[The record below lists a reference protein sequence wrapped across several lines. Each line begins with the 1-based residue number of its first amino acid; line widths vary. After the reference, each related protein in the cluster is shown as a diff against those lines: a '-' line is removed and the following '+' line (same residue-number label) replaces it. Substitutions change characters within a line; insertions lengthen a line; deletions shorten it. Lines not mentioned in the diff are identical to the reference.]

1 MFVIIEIVGFVLW
14 VNFLPP
20 LANII
25 WGDRFGRPLD
35 GGRLW
40 VDKRPVFGSHK
51 TIRGVV
57 VSCLGGIVVSPLFGI
72 ACWVGGVAALLAMG
86 GDLLSS
92 FIKRRPNFPSGRN
105 IFILDQIFEFLFP
118 ALFLSLYFDVSGLQ
132 LVLALFFFIPVAYL
146 GSWFWNF
153 IMYRPSVKN
162 YPRLVRST
170 VRIREWR
177 SCHMPL
183 ARWQTLLNLTS
194 FLSHDVLLGPLFKLL
209 GLYDKGLQNS
219 LNVQLNEKTFLFP
232 DLPETFDGFRILLL
246 TDLHL
251 DGIDGLT
258 EEISRKIG
266 TVEADLCL
274 IGGDIRMETYGP
286 MAPCLRELKSLL
298 SNVQPL
304 HGIFGV
310 LGNHDCIEM
319 TPDFEES
326 GLIMLINDSQK
337 ITKNGDHIWVV
348 GVDDPHYYKTNDAR
362 MAYRDVPE
370 NDFSI
375 FLAHSPE
382 AYKQAGEFRARLYLC
397 GHTHGGQIC
406 LPGRGPMLTNSRAPR
421 YTAVGN
427 WKYQGMIG
435 YTSRGAGAS
444 GIPLRFNCPGEICLL
459 TLRKGEVANEGKESY
474 S

>member
-1 MFVIIEIVGFVLW
+1 MSVIIIIIGFILW

-25 WGDRFGRPLD
+25 WGERFNRPID
-35 GGRLW
+35 GGLLW
-40 VDKRPVFGSHK
+40 FDKHPIFGSHK

-57 VSCLGGIVVSPLFGI
+57 VSCLGGMAVSPLLGVSW
-72 ACWVGGVAALLAMG
+72 WVGGIAALLAMA

-105 IFILDQIFEFLFP
+105 IFILDQIFESLLP
-118 ALFLSLYFDVSGLQ
+118 ALFLSYHLDISGLQ
-132 LVLALFFFIPVAYL
+132 VVLILFCFIPVAYL

-162 YPRLVRST
+162 YPRLIRST
-170 VRIREWR
+170 VRMREWR

-194 FLSHDVLLGPLFKLL
+194 FLSHDVLLGPLFKLV
-209 GLYDKGLQNS
+209 GLYDKGVKNS
-219 LNVQLNEKTFLFP
+219 LQVQLNEKTFLFP
-232 DLPETFDGFRILLL
+232 DLPEAFDGFRILLL

-251 DGIDGLT
+251 DGVDGLT
-258 EEISRKIG
+258 EELSRQIRK
-266 TVEADLCL
+266 VEADLCL
-274 IGGDIRMETYGP
+274 IGGDIRMQTYGP
-286 MAPCLRELKSLL
+286 MAPCLRQLRSLL
-298 SNVQPL
+298 SHVQTR
-304 HGIFGV
+304 HGILGV

-319 TPDFEES
+319 TPDFEEI
-326 GLIMLINDSQK
+326 GITMLINDAQE
-337 ITKNGDHIWVV
+337 IRKNDARIWVV

-370 NDFSI
+370 DGFTV

-382 AYKQAGEFRARLYLC
+382 AYKQAGDFHARLYLC

-406 LPGRGPMLTNSRAPR
+406 LPGRGPLLTNSRAPR
-421 YTAVGN
+421 FTAVGR
-427 WKYQGMIG
+427 WQYQGMTG
-435 YTSRGAGAS
+435 YTSRGAGTS

-459 TLRKGEVANEGKESY
+459 TLRRGAVENGEKVSY
-474 S
+474 N